1 MKKILI
7 LGVTAAML
15 ALAGC
20 QTSNQDIVAPAA
32 VGGLGGA
39 AIGAAVGGDVQ
50 GALIGGAI
58 GAAGGALLG
67 AATSRPGECVYRDGR
82 GQRYVAECPAG
93 YRG

>member
-1 MKKILI
+1 MKKLLI
-7 LGVTAAML
+7 VGLTTFTF

-20 QTSNQDIVAPAA
+20 QAPSQDIVAPAA

-39 AIGAAVGGDVQ
+39 AIGAAVGGDLQ

-58 GAAGGALLG
+58 GAGAGALLG

-82 GQRYVAECPAG
+82 GQRYVARCPDG
-93 YRG
+93 YR

>member
-1 MKKILI
+1 MKKFVV
-7 LGVTAAML
+7 LGVSAALL

-20 QTSNQDIVAPAA
+20 QTPNQDIVAPAA

-50 GALIGGAI
+50 GALIGGAV
-58 GAAGGALLG
+58 GAAGGALVG

-82 GQRYVAECPAG
+82 GQRYVASCPAG
-93 YRG
+93 YR